1 MIGVK
6 FTSNIDEVYRDL
18 EALNAAFN
26 TKSLT
31 NVMLR
36 VGEKLKENVLDR
48 NNWAYREYLLRD
60 HDQLL
65 NYLESEP
72 VGVSVS
78 ENRFTTG
85 FGNLANLNNIK
96 RPADTGTIVFRDKK
110 TGEMREIKINL
121 KPGDFPYWIAIEF
134 GILARGETP
143 PSWVTSEPKK
153 TSSEYRMLPL
163 KEIKRNNKRR
173 YIMVPPTEKN
183 KHLKQHPGIYPV
195 KLFRRGLFKL
205 YKEHAIEK
213 TLHEV
218 VKETITSLSGA
229 RRKRGGRK

>member
-6 FTSNIDEVYRDL
+6 FTSNIDDVFKGLD
-18 EALNAAFN
+18 ALSNAFSAQ
-26 TKSLT
+26 SLT
-31 NVMLR
+31 GAMLQ
-36 VGEKLKENVLDR
+36 VGERLKENVLDR
-48 NNWAYREYLLRD
+48 NNWAYKEYLLRD

-78 ENRFTTG
+78 ENEFTTG

-110 TGEMREIKINL
+110 TGEIREVKINL

-153 TSSEYRMLPL
+153 MSSEYRMLPL

-183 KHLKQHPGIYPV
+183 MHLKQHPGIYPV

-213 TLHEV
+213 AIH
-218 VKETITSLSGA
+218 ETIRQSMINFGVYKT
-229 RRKRGGRK
+229 RGGKK